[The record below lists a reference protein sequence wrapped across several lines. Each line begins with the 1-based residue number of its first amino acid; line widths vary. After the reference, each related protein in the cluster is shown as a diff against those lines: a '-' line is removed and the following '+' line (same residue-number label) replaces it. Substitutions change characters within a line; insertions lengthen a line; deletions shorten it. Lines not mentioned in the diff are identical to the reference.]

1 MSRDRAVIRTCRKP
15 APLSPQFLGL
25 RAVVVKSFARIH
37 AHNLINFR
45 VLPLT
50 FVDSA
55 DYIAIQAGDVL
66 RLVGVRRALAEHE
79 LLVENVTRKRSFQ
92 VTHSLSPRQVEFAL
106 SGGLINWMK
115 ERLSVSP
122 VSGHA

>member
-1 MSRDRAVIRTCRKP
+1 MSRDRAVIRTCRNP

-79 LLVENVTRKRSFQ
+79 LLVENVHASQASRS
-92 VTHSLSPRQVEFAL
+92 HIPCRPGRWNSRSA
-106 SGGLINWMK
+106 GD
-115 ERLSVSP
+115 
-122 VSGHA
+122 